1 MALIESEHLLV
12 EVKDKVAI
20 LTFNQPEK
28 LNALSWE
35 MNEAAVSH
43 LEKFA
48 DDPGVGCIVVTGAG
62 RAFCAGGDV
71 SSMGSRGGVG
81 GSLTYEDNINQQLI
95 RHQFP
100 WLLHRIPKVTI
111 AAVNGHAMGAGLG
124 IALCCD
130 LRLAAPTGK
139 FGTAFAKVGLGGDYG
154 TTWQLTRLVGE
165 AKAKELFIL
174 GDIIDAEE
182 GKRIG
187 LVNRILD
194 GDSFMD
200 EVTEIAKKI
209 ANGPLVSFR
218 YMKENVNLSQEQ
230 DFKSIL
236 DREALTHLRCGQTDD
251 HKEGIKAFAE
261 KRDPVFQGR

>member
-1 MALIESEHLLV
+1 MTLIEHEHLLV
-12 EVKDKVAI
+12 EVKDRVAT

-28 LNALSWE
+28 LNALSWG

-48 DDPGVGCIVVTGAG
+48 EDPDVGCIVVTGAG

-81 GSLTYEDNINQQLI
+81 GSLTYEDNINQQLV

-100 WLLHRIPKVTI
+100 WLLHRMPKVTI

-130 LRLAAPTGK
+130 LRLASTNGK

-165 AKAKELFIL
+165 SKAKELFFL

-182 GKRIG
+182 GQRIG
-187 LVNRILD
+187 LVNRIFPA
-194 GDSFMD
+194 DSFMD
-200 EVTEIAKKI
+200 DVHAIAKKI
-209 ANGPLVSFR
+209 AHGPLVSFR

-230 DFKSIL
+230 DFRSIL
-236 DREALTHLRCGQTDD
+236 DREAMTHLRCGQTED
-251 HKEGIKAFAE
+251 HREGIKAFAE
-261 KRDPVFQGR
+261 KRDPNFQGR